1 MVDLLIRGVPAELHE
16 RYKRLAQ
23 KHHRSLPAETMHLIE
38 QAVEADTQMEERRE
52 ALARI
57 AERRRQL
64 PPAPADAPDSLTMLR
79 EDRER

>member
-23 KHHRSLPAETMHLIE
+23 KHHRSLPAETIYLIE
-38 QAVEADTQMEERRE
+38 EAVEADAALEERRA

-57 AERRRQL
+57 TERRRAL
-64 PPAPADAPDSLTMLR
+64 PPVPADAPDSLTMLR
-79 EDRER
+79 EDRNR

>member
-1 MVDLLIRGVPAELHE
+1 MVDLLIRGMPEELHE

-23 KHHRSLPAETMHLIE
+23 KYHRSLPAETIHLIE
-38 QAVEADTQMEERRE
+38 QAVEEEEQREQRRA

-64 PPAPADAPDSLTMLR
+64 PPVPADAPDSLTMLR
-79 EDRER
+79 EDRAR